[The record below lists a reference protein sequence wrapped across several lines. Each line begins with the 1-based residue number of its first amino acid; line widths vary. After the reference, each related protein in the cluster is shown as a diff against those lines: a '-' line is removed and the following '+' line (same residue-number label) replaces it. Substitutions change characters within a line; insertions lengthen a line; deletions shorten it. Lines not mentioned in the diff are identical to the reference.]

1 MVRLS
6 SLYKA
11 IVVIFVAFMVG
22 VPLLFPIEI
31 IGAFTQRIIIILV
44 SILLCIPILLNKST
58 ELRRELRFLN
68 HYFFLYL
75 LVIAIMLV
83 FSHMTYGY
91 SWEQLIKNVLLE
103 YLLPIIAFPIIFI
116 FHTDDSIQGFLSLVS
131 KIVLFM
137 LFIRM
142 FSWAMYNFRGQIYF
156 SRLLF
161 QYEEW
166 IRDGFQRIESG
177 MLYGITLVFVAVQ
190 SLNNRM
196 KGLIYK
202 CLLAFMILFL
212 LVVTRVRFQTFISV
226 LTVGAIY
233 SFYKTKTKGG
243 FLLKTLL
250 FICLFGMLMFNSQL
264 LEAFVDKISTSGQY
278 GASTVVRFQGVD
290 HYLSIMAQKKAY
302 FGLGFLL
309 KGNYMVDALMARNQW
324 SIYYLD
330 DLGIL
335 GTFVQI
341 GLFTIVTHIFL
352 FIKAIQVTIK
362 CFKQA
367 NRDYLLYSL
376 GLTIYLVGSCLLLN
390 IFDRQRIFDVP
401 FYLAIYSFLD
411 AKVSSA
417 ISNQTLEKVEEKG
430 TYGREI

>member
-1 MVRLS
+1 MVKLS

-31 IGAFTQRIIIILV
+31 IGSSAQRIIIILV
-44 SILLCIPILLNKST
+44 SILLCIPILSDKNT
-58 ELRRELRFLN
+58 ELKREFKFLN
-68 HYFFLYL
+68 QYFFLYI
-75 LVIAIMLV
+75 LVIIIMV
-83 FSHMTYGY
+83 YFSRMTYGY
-91 SWEQLIKNVLLE
+91 SWDQ
-103 YLLPIIAFPIIFI
+103 
-116 FHTDDSIQGFLSLVS
+116 
-131 KIVLFM
+131 LFM

-142 FSWAMYNFRGQIYF
+142 FSWVMYNFRGQIYF

-250 FICLFGMLMFNSQL
+250 FICLFGMLIFNSQL
-264 LEAFVDKISTSGQY
+264 LEAFVDKILTSGQY
-278 GASTVVRFQGVD
+278 GASTAVRFQGAD
-290 HYLSIMAQKKAY
+290 HYLSVMAQKNAY

-309 KGNYMVDALMARNQW
+309 KGNYAVNTLMARNQW

-330 DLGIL
+330 DLGML

-352 FIKAIQVTIK
+352 FIKAVQVTIK
-362 CFKQA
+362 CFKQE
-367 NRDYLLYSL
+367 NKDYLLYSL
-376 GLTIYLVGSCLLLN
+376 GLTIYLIGSCLLLN
-390 IFDRQRIFDVP
+390 IFDKQRIFDVP
-401 FYLAIYSFLD
+401 VYLAIYSFLD
-411 AKVSSA
+411 ARVSGIFSNKKHKVGM
-417 ISNQTLEKVEEKG
+417 KG
-430 TYGREI
+430 PYGGEV

>member
-1 MVRLS
+1 MVKLS

-31 IGAFTQRIIIILV
+31 IGSSAQRIIIILV
-44 SILLCIPILLNKST
+44 SILLCIPILSDKNT
-58 ELRRELRFLN
+58 ELKREFKFLN
-68 HYFFLYL
+68 QYFFLYI
-75 LVIAIMLV
+75 LVIIIMV
-83 FSHMTYGY
+83 YFSRMTYGY
-91 SWEQLIKNVLLE
+91 SWDQLVKGILLE
-103 YLLPIIAFPIIFI
+103 YLLPIAAFPIIFI
-116 FHTDDSIQGFLSLVS
+116 FHTDNSIKGFLSLVS

-142 FSWAMYNFRGQIYF
+142 FSWVMYNFRGQIYF

-250 FICLFGMLMFNSQL
+250 FICLFGMLIFNSQL
-264 LEAFVDKISTSGQY
+264 LETFVDKISTSGQY
-278 GASTVVRFQGVD
+278 GASTAVRFQGVD
-290 HYLSIMAQKKAY
+290 HYLSVMAQKNAY

-309 KGNYMVDALMARNQW
+309 KGNYAVNTLMARNQW

-330 DLGIL
+330 DLGML

-352 FIKAIQVTIK
+352 FIKAVQVTIK
-362 CFKQA
+362 CFKQE
-367 NRDYLLYSL
+367 NKDYLLYSL
-376 GLTIYLVGSCLLLN
+376 GLTIYLIGSCLLLN
-390 IFDRQRIFDVP
+390 IFDKQRIFDVP
-401 FYLAIYSFLD
+401 VYLAIYSFLD
-411 AKVSSA
+411 ARVSGIFSNKKHKVGM
-417 ISNQTLEKVEEKG
+417 KG
-430 TYGREI
+430 PYGGEV